1 MENSNL
7 IARQPILNKL
17 EEIVAYELLFRCPR
31 SLSSALVTDATK
43 ASASVIVNTL
53 SNFGVS
59 DILGGQRGF
68 INVDSDLVMNE
79 SIELLPVE
87 QIGLELL
94 EGVEVTPQ
102 LIERCRELKAM
113 GCRLALD
120 DHDYSEAYEPLYD
133 GIVDIIKLDIIKTP
147 LEQLYKDVERLKRFP
162 VKLLAEKVDS
172 RAVYLRCRG
181 MGFELFQG
189 YFFARPSLIQKRRL
203 EDSVNTMFELMNKLN
218 CDASLEDIE
227 ESFKK
232 SPALTYKLLLLV
244 NSVSIGL
251 REKIRTVRHAITIIG
266 MSNLKKWVQ
275 LAIFAAEDSRGLANP
290 VLDMAAVRAALMEN
304 LALIHQGLNLFRCAP
319 EQAFMVGIL
328 SVLLDFYDMCMDEV
342 ENKLN
347 ISEPIRNALCS
358 REGKLGQLL
367 ELTELL
373 EQGAVDEAEARFSE
387 FGLTLADVQ
396 ECQMKAYKWR
406 NGLV

>member
-68 INVDSDLVMNE
+68 INVDSDLVMSE

-113 GCRLALD
+113 GCQLALD

-133 GIVDIIKLDIIKTP
+133 GLVDIIKLDMIKTP
-147 LEQLYKDVERLKRFP
+147 LDQLYKDVERLKRFP

-218 CDASLEDIE
+218 CDAGLDDIE

-304 LALIHQGLNLFRCAP
+304 LALIHQELNLYRCAP

-347 ISEPIRNALCS
+347 ISEPIRNALCN

-396 ECQMKAYKWR
+396 ECQMRAYKWR

>member
-1 MENSNL
+1 
-7 IARQPILNKL
+7 
-17 EEIVAYELLFRCPR
+17 
-31 SLSSALVTDATK
+31 
-43 ASASVIVNTL
+43 
-53 SNFGVS
+53 
-59 DILGGQRGF
+59 
-68 INVDSDLVMNE
+68 
-79 SIELLPVE
+79 
-87 QIGLELL
+87 
-94 EGVEVTPQ
+94 
-102 LIERCRELKAM
+102 
-113 GCRLALD
+113 
-120 DHDYSEAYEPLYD
+120 
-133 GIVDIIKLDIIKTP
+133 
-147 LEQLYKDVERLKRFP
+147 
-162 VKLLAEKVDS
+162 
-172 RAVYLRCRG
+172 

-218 CDASLEDIE
+218 CDAGLDDIE

-304 LALIHQGLNLFRCAP
+304 LALIHQELNLYRCAP

-347 ISEPIRNALCS
+347 ISEPIRNALCN

-396 ECQMKAYKWR
+396 ECQMRAYKWR

>member
-68 INVDSDLVMNE
+68 INVDSDLVMSE

-113 GCRLALD
+113 GCQLALD

-133 GIVDIIKLDIIKTP
+133 GLVDIIKLDMIKTP
-147 LEQLYKDVERLKRFP
+147 LDQLYKDV
-162 VKLLAEKVDS
+162 
-172 RAVYLRCRG
+172 
-181 MGFELFQG
+181 
-189 YFFARPSLIQKRRL
+189 
-203 EDSVNTMFELMNKLN
+203 
-218 CDASLEDIE
+218 
-227 ESFKK
+227 
-232 SPALTYKLLLLV
+232 
-244 NSVSIGL
+244 
-251 REKIRTVRHAITIIG
+251 
-266 MSNLKKWVQ
+266 
-275 LAIFAAEDSRGLANP
+275 
-290 VLDMAAVRAALMEN
+290 
-304 LALIHQGLNLFRCAP
+304 
-319 EQAFMVGIL
+319 
-328 SVLLDFYDMCMDEV
+328 
-342 ENKLN
+342 
-347 ISEPIRNALCS
+347 
-358 REGKLGQLL
+358 
-367 ELTELL
+367 
-373 EQGAVDEAEARFSE
+373 
-387 FGLTLADVQ
+387 
-396 ECQMKAYKWR
+396 
-406 NGLV
+406 